1 MTFDEY
7 QREAM
12 RTAPSFSDAS
22 ESLLNGLMGLCGESG
37 ECVDL
42 LKKARFQGHPM
53 DVEHMAKELGDVA
66 WYLANSANAIG
77 YSLEDICKLNVK
89 KLRNRYPDGFEVKR
103 SVNRDKNDI

>member
-1 MTFDEY
+1 MLANEY
-7 QREAM
+7 QKEAL
-12 RTAPSFSDAS
+12 RTCNTSLEWPAT
-22 ESLLNGLMGLCGESG
+22 LLNGLMGLCGESG
-37 ECVDL
+37 ECIDL

-89 KLRNRYPDGFEVKR
+89 KLRNRYPDGFEVNR